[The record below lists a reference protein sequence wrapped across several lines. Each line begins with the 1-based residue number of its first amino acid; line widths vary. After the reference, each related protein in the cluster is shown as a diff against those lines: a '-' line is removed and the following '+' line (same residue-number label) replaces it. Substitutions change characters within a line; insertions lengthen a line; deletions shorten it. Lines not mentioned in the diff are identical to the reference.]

1 MGIQKIK
8 LDYFLRKSKV
18 GLNAFCEKN
27 NLKNY
32 HELVEYCLLKNFIAV
47 TKEEYEKVFPLES
60 KVLKEE
66 EEIIEVVKIESPKP
80 EKKTKK
86 RRSRKK
92 SSNSENW
99 NSN

>member
-18 GLNAFCEKN
+18 GLNTFCEKN
-27 NLKNY
+27 NLKSY
-32 HELVEYCLLKNFIAV
+32 DELVEYCSLKNFISV
-47 TKEEYEKVFPLES
+47 TKEEYEKVFPLEV
-60 KVLKEE
+60 KVLKE
-66 EEIIEVVKIESPKP
+66 EEIIEVVKIESPKS

-92 SSNSENW
+92 SSNSEDW
-99 NSN
+99 DSN